1 MTGYPM
7 GSSSSMLIM
16 VLLSGVKLVGLWMDW
31 NCFCLVLVLH
41 ILHVR
46 ALGTVC

>member
-31 NCFCLVLVLH
+31 SCFCLVPVFY
-41 ILHVR
+41 IFQIR